1 MLRYLTSRI
10 LQNLLV
16 VLAVFTLTFFAVRL
30 APGSPFRT
38 GERSQSAETE
48 KAMMERFG
56 FDKPWFP
63 QQYFDAL
70 GSYAKG
76 DLMYS
81 VKLEGVKVNKI
92 VGDGF
97 PISLTI
103 GLISLAVALG
113 LGLPAGIIA
122 AVKKNQWL
130 DWTPMSLAMVGI
142 CLPTFVMAPVLVW
155 IFSLQLGWLNVAGW
169 YERSIDW
176 ILPSVSMGLYYA
188 ANVARLTR
196 GGMLEVLNQDFIRT
210 ARAKGAGPVRVVLVH
225 ALRGGL
231 VPVVTFLGPAIAG
244 VVGGSF
250 IIEKIFQLPGLGQH
264 LVASVSNRDYSL
276 LQGIVVIYTLIL
288 VTMNLL
294 VDVLLVWMNPRLR
307 LS

>member
-1 MLRYLTSRI
+1 MLRYLISRI

-38 GERSQSAETE
+38 GERAQSAETE
-48 KAMMERFG
+48 MEMMKRFG
-56 FDKPWFP
+56 FEKPWFP
-63 QQYFDAL
+63 EQYFDAL
-70 GSYAKG
+70 KSYATG

-92 VGDGF
+92 VSDGF

-142 CLPTFVMAPVLVW
+142 CLPTFVMAPALVW

-188 ANVARLTR
+188 ANVARLCR

-210 ARAKGAGPVRVVLVH
+210 ARAKGASPLRVVLVH